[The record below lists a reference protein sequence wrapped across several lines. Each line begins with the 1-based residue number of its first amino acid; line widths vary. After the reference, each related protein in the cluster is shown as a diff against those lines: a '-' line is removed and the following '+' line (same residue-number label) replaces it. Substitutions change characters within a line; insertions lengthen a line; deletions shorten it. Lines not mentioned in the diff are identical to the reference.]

1 MLMTDWGTN
10 NYIND
15 ELWGD
20 VIKKGGTIILENK
33 NMEDRRGDWS
43 YLRCLY
49 SLERVR
55 DNARYIC

>member
-1 MLMTDWGTN
+1 MLMTDLGTN

-15 ELWGD
+15 EFWGD

-43 YLRCLY
+43 YLRCLFLGK
-49 SLERVR
+49 S
-55 DNARYIC
+55 